1 MGLFCD
7 QLCPRFAYVSDLRQ
21 WRVGCFTEQSR
32 KLQEVAP
39 SFRTRKWDSKSRGV
53 HPLPRGFGSLLR
65 HRTSLN
71 PGEHFPRL
79 SFGWAI
85 ATVRRHERV
94 SNAPE
99 ERRVRIAPSF
109 AHAIRRTLIAL
120 AVEIVAAGGFAILGR
135 PTLARLY
142 AQHDIARFAP
152 SEGHGLGQFRPC
164 AGAGSADLQEI
175 GSTA

>member
-1 MGLFCD
+1 
-7 QLCPRFAYVSDLRQ
+7 
-21 WRVGCFTEQSR
+21 
-32 KLQEVAP
+32 
-39 SFRTRKWDSKSRGV
+39 
-53 HPLPRGFGSLLR
+53 
-65 HRTSLN
+65 
-71 PGEHFPRL
+71 L